1 MSRLLPWL
9 RPCRWTPIAIALLV
23 LLVPVLAPM
32 PGATQEEPDLRPTTT
47 TFFYDENG
55 LFDGDQRAALE
66 RDAQLL
72 QSTGIPIVVYVRVV
86 TADQAAKGESRAF
99 ADAIRREWKVESAP
113 GADDGLV
120 LLFSWVPQQPLA
132 SSTVQSFSEHTFDGS
147 ALSPDIIAETI
158 STSVSSL
165 VEQGHPFDAL
175 IYLMRETRYTGIY
188 APPPPAP
195 LEGTAKTLHGV
206 LAWAA
211 PVAAIGA
218 GIVLLARTV
227 AFWRRR
233 PAQRDIVAIVAAIIG
248 GSTALWALAVYAQ
261 SRIGVVSALAMLV
274 ELAVAA
280 WAWSRVGFRRHGGR
294 TVRRRAVPST
304 LTLMRKRH
312 QARAMVARETGG
324 RP

>member
-1 MSRLLPWL
+1 MSRLTPWL
-9 RPCRWTPIAIALLV
+9 QPCRWTPFAIALFV

-32 PGATQEEPDLRPTTT
+32 PGATQAKPDPRPDTT

-55 LFDGDQRAALE
+55 VFSGDQRAALE

-72 QSTGIPIVVYVRVV
+72 QSTGIPTIVYVRVV
-86 TADQAAKGESRAF
+86 TANQAAKGESQAF
-99 ADAIRREWKVESAP
+99 ANEIRRAWDVESTP

-132 SSTVQSFSEHTFDGS
+132 STTVQSYGAHTFDESG
-147 ALSPDIIAETI
+147 LSPDAIDTTIA
-158 STSVSSL
+158 TSARSL
-165 VEQGHPFDAL
+165 VEQEHPFEAV

-195 LEGTAKTLHGV
+195 LEGSAKALHGV

-211 PVAAIGA
+211 PVAAIGT
-218 GIVLLARTV
+218 GVFLLARTS
-227 AFWRRR
+227 AFWRLR
-233 PAQRDIVAIVAAIIG
+233 PGPRQAGAIIG
-248 GSTALWALAVYAQ
+248 LVIAGSGVLWAMSVHAQ
-261 SRIGVVSALAMLV
+261 SRTGVVSALAMLV
-274 ELAVAA
+274 ELALAT
-280 WAWSRVGFRRHGGR
+280 WAWSRLAFRRHGGR
-294 TVRRRAVPST
+294 TVRRRAAPST
-304 LTLMRKRH
+304 VTLMRKRH